1 MTANMKM
8 LNNDKKMMWAYD
20 KTTRASFNTEFTLH
34 SNYVKNYKP
43 LKRGSHEFIQVQM
56 GEREASFTGE
66 CQGWL
71 VNVEGIELEEK
82 KNQHSATIRVKTW
95 IRGELSKDSKF
106 RGILTRSSIYA
117 RS

>member
-1 MTANMKM
+1 
-8 LNNDKKMMWAYD
+8 
-20 KTTRASFNTEFTLH
+20 
-34 SNYVKNYKP
+34 
-43 LKRGSHEFIQVQM
+43 M

-95 IRGELSKDSKF
+95 VRGELSKDSKF

>member
-1 MTANMKM
+1 M

-43 LKRGSHEFIQVQM
+43 LKRGLHEFIQVQM

-82 KNQHSATIRVKTW
+82 KKSAFCNYQ
-95 IRGELSKDSKF
+95 SKDLGQGRIIKGF
-106 RGILTRSSIYA
+106 
-117 RS
+117 